1 MRPFTVY
8 VPENKVPFFMELV
21 NSLRFKVKEGKTEEI
36 ELSEAHK
43 AILDER
49 LENYKNN
56 PNSYKDWE
64 DVQKDIEKIL

>member
-1 MRPFTVY
+1 MRSFTVY
-8 VPENKVPFFMELV
+8 VPENKVSFFKELI
-21 NSLRFKVKEGKTEEI
+21 NSLRFKVKEGKSEVI

-43 AILDER
+43 AVLSER

-56 PNSYKDWE
+56 PENFQDWE

>member
-8 VPENKVPFFMELV
+8 VPENKVPFFKELV
-21 NSLRFKVKEGKTEEI
+21 NSLRFKVKEGKTEDI
-36 ELSEAHK
+36 ELSEAHQ

-56 PNSYKDWE
+56 PDSYMDWE